1 MSSNEILKELLKTM
15 VSIKKEMKILENSI
29 KGATKLDDLDY
40 AETDFEDLKDQILIL
55 EEELEELNETTEE
68 DEFKALQIYQEP
80 ISCDTY
86 GLGPWQ

>member
-1 MSSNEILKELLKTM
+1 MSSNENIKELLKTM
-15 VSIKKEMKILENSI
+15 LSIKKEMQILENSI

-40 AETDFEDLKDQILIL
+40 IETDFEDLKDQNLIL
-55 EEELEELNETTEE
+55 EEELEELNEITEE
-68 DEFKALQIYQEP
+68 EFKALKIYQEP

>member
-1 MSSNEILKELLKTM
+1 MSSNEVLKELLKTI
-15 VSIKKEMKILENSI
+15 VSIKKEMKILEKSI

-40 AETDFEDLKDQILIL
+40 IETDFEDLKDQILIL
-55 EEELEELNETTEE
+55 EEELEELNETAEE
-68 DEFKALQIYQEP
+68 AGFKALQIYQEP

>member
-1 MSSNEILKELLKTM
+1 MSSNEGIKELLKTI

-29 KGATKLDDLDY
+29 KGAIKLDDLDY
-40 AETDFEDLKDQILIL
+40 VETDFEDLKDQILIL

-86 GLGPWQ
+86 GLGSWQ